1 MSVRADS
8 KGLTTPRPANL
19 RQLPGLD
26 GLRAFAVLAVIAYH
40 LNPRL
45 LPGGY
50 LGVDVF
56 FVISGYLITAFLLAE
71 IGQSGGLR
79 LRRFWTRR
87 ARRLFPALAVL
98 LVVVT
103 VLARLFATDA
113 LGRMQ
118 ADVLSAVFFVFNW
131 RLVAQHDSYL
141 GSLGRPPLLLHLWS
155 LSVEEQFYLLWPV
168 TLLFLAR
175 RARRGVIVGTALVG
189 AAVSAFLMAILYRSG
204 NPSAVYFGTET
215 HAEGLM
221 IGAALAVAL
230 PPWRM
235 CTSVTQRARRILD
248 LVGVAALAVVMAGTA
263 LLRFNMA
270 FTYRGGMLIVD
281 IAAAVLVA
289 AIAHPATRIGPAFA
303 RRPLRWLGLRSY
315 SLYLWH
321 WPVFLLIGSPSG
333 GGFGAF
339 LVGVLRLLLIGLAAD
354 LSFRFVEQPWRT
366 GRAQT
371 WIREVWSSGRWRK
384 LAPAFAAPL
393 IAACVLMVT
402 APAAPYA
409 PAILLEGSTTAAR
422 VSPMSSVPTTPPTS
436 AGNPSSDPLDFRPRT
451 RPVVGASP
459 TSTTQPPAQP
469 TDSTVPGPPPSDLPI
484 LAIGDSV
491 LLAASPTLQT
501 TLGSQITVDAQVG
514 RQVAAGLARLAE
526 YRSSGALSR
535 YHTVLID
542 LGTNGTFEPA
552 QFTQLAQLV
561 AGVPRVVVFD
571 IHADRTWVA
580 ESNST
585 ITSGVAAHSAQM
597 VLADWN
603 RVADPTLLY
612 GDGIH
617 PNSAGARVYSQ
628 LLISALAKSQGSS

>member
-8 KGLTTPRPANL
+8 TGPTAPRPAKL

-71 IGQSGGLR
+71 IGQTGGLR

-87 ARRLFPALAVL
+87 ARRLFPALAVV

-103 VLARLFATDA
+103 LLARLFATDA

-118 ADVLSAVFFVFNW
+118 ADALSAVFFVFNW

-168 TLLFLAR
+168 TLLFLRR
-175 RARRGVIVGTALVG
+175 RARQGVIAGVALAG
-189 AAVSAFLMAILYRSG
+189 AAVSAFLMAVLYRSG

-221 IGAALAVAL
+221 IGAGLAVAL

-235 CTSVTQRARRILD
+235 CESVTPRARRILD
-248 LVGVAALAVVMAGTA
+248 GAGLSALAVVIAGTA

-281 IAAAVLVA
+281 IATAVLVG
-289 AIAHPATRIGPAFA
+289 AIAHPATRLGPAFA

-321 WPVFLLIGSPSG
+321 WPVFLLIRSPAG
-333 GGFGAF
+333 GGFDAF
-339 LVGVLRLLLIGLAAD
+339 LVGVLRLLLIGVAAD

-371 WIREVWSSGRWRK
+371 WIREAWSSGRWRK
-384 LAPAFAAPL
+384 LAPAFATPL
-393 IAACVLMVT
+393 VAACVLLAT
-402 APAAPYA
+402 APPAPYA

-422 VSPMSSVPTTPPTS
+422 VSPMSSVPTIPATS
-436 AGNPSSDPLDFRPRT
+436 TGSPSGDSLDFRPRAGMEVAT
-451 RPVVGASP
+451 APTSTSQPPAP
-459 TSTTQPPAQP
+459 PTTSTTQVPP
-469 TDSTVPGPPPSDLPI
+469 TSDLPI

-501 TLGSQITVDAQVG
+501 MLGPGITVDAQVG

-552 QFTQLAQLV
+552 QFAQLAQLV
-561 AGVPRVVVFD
+561 AGVSRVVVFD

-585 ITSGVAAHSAQM
+585 ITAGVAAHPAQM

-603 RVADPTLLY
+603 RVVDPTLLY

-617 PNSAGARVYSQ
+617 PNSAGARVYGQ
-628 LLISALAKSQGSS
+628 LLVSALAKSQGSS